1 MMETASIKMEA
12 INVTVKLVSLEKI
25 AVSILTIAK
34 NLHVKMDSVLMVLQA
49 TIAAVIP
56 GLLELSGSF

>member
-1 MMETASIKMEA
+1 MEA

-56 GLLELSGSF
+56 GLLELSESF